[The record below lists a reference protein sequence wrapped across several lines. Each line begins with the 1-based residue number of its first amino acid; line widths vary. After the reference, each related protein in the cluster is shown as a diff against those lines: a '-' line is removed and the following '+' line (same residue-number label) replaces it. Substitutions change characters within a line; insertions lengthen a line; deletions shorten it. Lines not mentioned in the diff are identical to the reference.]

1 VPGHDAVILTTERL
15 TLRRLRLDESA
26 VLAVY
31 MNDPDVARYQDWELP
46 RPEAEI
52 AAKIAAYAERRW
64 PCPGSGLN
72 VAVEHDG
79 ELVGDVGVGWDDGG
93 VQATIGYTLRAEHQG
108 RGFAT
113 EAAGAVVDR
122 LLAEGVRR
130 ISATTDPQN
139 LPSMRV
145 LERLGF
151 RHEGTARSAVLI
163 RGEWLDD
170 ELFALLP
177 EDRRTW
183 LGRPTGPAQRVE
195 LVEIT
200 PKIARAVGALTVGR
214 SQQGLVAPVLG
225 SFRDALFP
233 DVDDAGGRLVPWY
246 RAIVADGDPV
256 GFLMIAEATA
266 TEPHPFLWRLLVDLR
281 HQRRGIGRRAIE
293 MLIEHVRGQGHA
305 RLLVS
310 YEQGYGSPGPFYAS
324 LGFAPTGEINQGEV
338 VAALEL

>member
-1 VPGHDAVILTTERL
+1 MPGDDEVILATERL
-15 TLRRLRLDESA
+15 TLRRLRPDESA
-26 VLAVY
+26 IVTAY
-31 MNDPDVARYQDWELP
+31 KNDPDVARYQDWDLP
-46 RPEAEI
+46 YPETEI
-52 AAKIAAYAERRW
+52 AAKIAAYAERPW
-64 PCPGSGLN
+64 PCAGSGLN
-72 VAVEHDG
+72 VAIEHDG
-79 ELVGDVGVGWDDGG
+79 ELVGDFGVGWDEDG
-93 VQATIGYTLRAEHQG
+93 AEADIGYTFRTEHQG

-130 ISATTDPQN
+130 ISSTADPQN

-151 RHEGTARSAVLI
+151 RHEGTARSAVEI

-170 ELFALLP
+170 EQFALLP

-183 LGRPTGPAQRVE
+183 LARPTGPPQRVE
-195 LVEIT
+195 LAEIT
-200 PKIARAVGALTVGR
+200 PDTARAVGELSVGR

-225 SFRDALFP
+225 SYRDALFP

-246 RAIVADGDPV
+246 RAVVADGEPV
-256 GFLMIAEATA
+256 GFVMIAEATA

-281 HQRRGIGRRAIE
+281 HQGRGIGRQAVE
-293 MLIEHVRGQGHA
+293 LLIEQVRAQGHA

-310 YEQGYGSPGPFYAS
+310 YHEGYGSPGPFYAS
-324 LGFAPTGEINQGEV
+324 LDFVPTGEINEGEA
-338 VAALEL
+338 VAALDL